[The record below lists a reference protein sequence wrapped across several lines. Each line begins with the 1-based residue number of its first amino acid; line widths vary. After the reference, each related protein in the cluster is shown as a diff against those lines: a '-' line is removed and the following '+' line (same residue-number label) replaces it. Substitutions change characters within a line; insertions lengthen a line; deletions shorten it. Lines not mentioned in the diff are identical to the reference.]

1 MAWGFSLERA
11 KPWEFRNHFP
21 ETMKLN
27 QHVGAKTGTQH
38 NHNFVLH
45 TSFLHL
51 PCLPDTNTLLRFP
64 PENEGPE
71 VQTLPPS
78 PCSLSEPPA
87 LNPGCLDVREPIQAH
102 GLPSARK
109 ACSFKQGHLEKAIR
123 LHPNEFNHRNVKC
136 QRLKWGPIRGAR
148 GAP

>member
-1 MAWGFSLERA
+1 
-11 KPWEFRNHFP
+11 
-21 ETMKLN
+21 MKLN

-71 VQTLPPS
+71 VQIEINLPTLVKD
-78 PCSLSEPPA
+78 LYSENYKT
-87 LNPGCLDVREPIQAH
+87 LIKEIEDDTNR
-102 GLPSARK
+102 
-109 ACSFKQGHLEKAIR
+109 
-123 LHPNEFNHRNVKC
+123 
-136 QRLKWGPIRGAR
+136 
-148 GAP
+148 